1 MFYRINSESAKAIN
15 AANDEEVLTIYI
27 DKIKKN
33 EFGEWGIDQPKADSF
48 YAHKVY
54 DTNMSCAKCY
64 LYKNSIGCAK
74 EQCLSKAP
82 QPTMFHLEKVEYN
95 E

>member
-1 MFYRINSESAKAIN
+1 MSLVNGKLIS
-15 AANDEEVLTIYI
+15 
-27 DKIKKN
+27 
-33 EFGEWGIDQPKADSF
+33 PKLIF

-74 EQCLSKAP
+74 VQCLSEAP